1 MIAVA
6 EQRLKAAV
14 LVIAG
19 VGLASAQD
27 AIVKSLAGTMPAYEA
42 VLLRGVVGAPFL
54 FAMLIYNDG
63 VGALKTVLSWALLLR
78 GLVLCSAYF
87 SFIMAI
93 AAMPIANGVAIYF
106 TMPFFV
112 ATLAGPFLGEHVPI
126 HRWLA
131 IVAAFTGVIIMV
143 RPGADSFEPAS
154 FLALYSALGYA
165 VGQMMGRHLSQ
176 RIPPIAIANVQNAVY
191 LVAAAL
197 MLLVFQG
204 TGLQF
209 TGHKSL
215 AFLSRPWVTPSP
227 HEMMLLGVMGVFAA
241 MGSVLFTYA
250 YKFAQS
256 SFVAPFEYTA
266 MIWAVTY
273 GLVLFGDFPD
283 MLTWIGM
290 AIVITAG
297 LWMMWLDT
305 RYRTG

>member
-1 MIAVA
+1 
-6 EQRLKAAV
+6 
-14 LVIAG
+14 
-19 VGLASAQD
+19 
-27 AIVKSLAGTMPAYEA
+27 MPAYEA
-42 VLLRGVVGAPFL
+42 VLLRGLVGAPLL
-54 FAMLIYNDG
+54 FAMLVYNDG
-63 VGALKTVLSWALLLR
+63 FRSFRTVLSWPLLLR

-87 SFIMAI
+87 SFIIAI

-131 IVAAFTGVIIMV
+131 IVAAFAGVIIMV

-154 FLALYSALGYA
+154 FLALYSAFGYA
-165 VGQMMGRHLSQ
+165 VGQMMGRYLSQ
-176 RIPPIAIANVQNAVY
+176 HIPPIAIANVQNAVY
-191 LVAAAL
+191 LVVASL
-197 MLLVFQG
+197 MLLLFHG

-227 HEMMLLGVMGVFAA
+227 HEIMLLGVMGVFAA

-283 MLTWIGM
+283 NLTWLGM
-290 AIVITAG
+290 AVVISAG
-297 LWMMWLDT
+297 LLMMWRDA
-305 RYRTG
+305 RYRMG